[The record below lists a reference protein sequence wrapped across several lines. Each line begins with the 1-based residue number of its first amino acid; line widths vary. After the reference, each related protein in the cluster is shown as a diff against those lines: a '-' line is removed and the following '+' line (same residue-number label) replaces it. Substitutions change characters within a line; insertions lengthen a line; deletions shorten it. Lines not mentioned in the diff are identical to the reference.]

1 MADMNPS
8 EDTPVVDRE
17 RRFGGV
23 ARLHGD
29 RALDTLAAAHVAVVG
44 LGGVGSWAAE
54 ALARC
59 GIGALTLIDLDH
71 VAESNIN
78 RQVHALDTTLGMAK
92 IQAMADRIS
101 VIHPHCR
108 LTLIDDFLTPD
119 NAATL
124 LAGPFTAILDCT
136 DQAAAKVAMILFAKA
151 NDVPV
156 IVCGGAGG
164 KIDPLALR
172 ATDITE
178 TLNDALLAKV
188 RNQLRKQHGFA
199 RASTPGGKPLKR
211 IPKMHIRAL
220 WVNEPVRL
228 PAAWVEAAVSAESG
242 TEGAEAL
249 QGLSCAGYGSI
260 VTVTAAMGLAAAHEV
275 LRLLF
280 NSDAKPAQ
288 PQGSVMEVSPD

>member
-1 MADMNPS
+1 MTT
-8 EDTPVVDRE
+8 EDTPALDRE
-17 RRFGGV
+17 RRFGGI

-29 RALDTLAAAHVAVVG
+29 GALDTMANARVAVVG

-59 GIGALTLIDLDH
+59 GIGGLTLIDLDH

-78 RQVHALDTTLGMAK
+78 RQAHALESTLGMAK
-92 IQAMADRIS
+92 IDAMADRILA
-101 VIHPHCR
+101 INPDCR
-108 LTLIDDFLTPD
+108 LTRVDDFLTPD
-119 NAATL
+119 NAADL
-124 LAGPFTAILDCT
+124 LGDPQAGPLTAILDCT

-151 NDVPV
+151 HNVPV
-156 IVCGGAGG
+156 VVCGGAGG
-164 KIDPLALR
+164 KTNPLALR

-199 RASTPGGKPLKR
+199 RAATPGGKPLKR

-228 PAAWVEAAVSAESG
+228 PAAWVEAAVTAEPG

-275 LRLLF
+275 LQLLF
-280 NSDAKPAQ
+280 EAPPPA
-288 PQGSVMEVSPD
+288 G